1 MTEAF
6 EEKEEYKK
14 TFDTIED
21 IVTETVEEKEEHKE
35 TLATSGEIVT
45 DINKGFVG
53 LCLDDKEEDV
63 DGGTTVFDIKD

>member
-1 MTEAF
+1 M
-6 EEKEEYKK
+6 
-14 TFDTIED
+14 
-21 IVTETVEEKEEHKE
+21 TETVEEKEEHKE

-45 DINKGFVG
+45 DIDKGFVG